1 MLNFFKEEL
10 AKIPISHIA
19 FVVLFIF
26 RLLRLRQKL
35 YESRGFILFI
45 ALLPVPKTVPSAS

>member
-10 AKIPISHIA
+10 AKIPVSHIA

-26 RLLRLRQKL
+26 RLLRLRRKL

-45 ALLPVPKTVPSAS
+45 ALLPLPKTVPSAS